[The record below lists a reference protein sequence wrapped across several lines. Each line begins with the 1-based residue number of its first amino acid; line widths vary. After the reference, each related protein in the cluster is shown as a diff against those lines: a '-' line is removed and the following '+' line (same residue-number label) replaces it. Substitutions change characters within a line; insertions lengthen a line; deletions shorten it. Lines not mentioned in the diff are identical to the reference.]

1 MEDADSDMN
10 HNESILI
17 VDADSSIRHL
27 LSTVLTANNYS
38 VLTANTGSQA
48 LSVLTTSCPDLVLL
62 DLTLPDTDGLKLI
75 KSVREWSLIPII
87 VVSARNKER
96 DKVQALDAGA
106 DDYITKPFGTSEL
119 LARIRA
125 ALRHRRNSEDELKIP
140 KGKYVCGELTI
151 DFDKQRVLVSGKNI
165 HLTLNEYKI
174 VSLLGRYPGKVLTY
188 DYIIKN
194 IWGPYSKSDNQ
205 ILRVNIANIRKKLEP
220 EPNRPKYIFTVVGV
234 GYRMAEPD

>member
-1 MEDADSDMN
+1 MEEADPGMN
-10 HNESILI
+10 NNENILI

-27 LSTVLTANNYS
+27 ISTVLAANNYS

-75 KSVREWSLIPII
+75 KSVREWSLTPII
-87 VVSARNKER
+87 VVSARTKER

-119 LARIRA
+119 LARIRT
-125 ALRHRRNSEDELKIP
+125 ALRHRKTPEDELKIP
-140 KGKYVCGELTI
+140 KGRYICGELLI
-151 DFDKQRVLVSGKNI
+151 DFDKHRVNVAGENI
-165 HLTLNEYKI
+165 HLTQNEYKI
-174 VSLLGRYPGKVLTY
+174 LSLLSRYPGKVLTY

-205 ILRVNIANIRKKLEP
+205 ILRVNVANIRKKLEP
-220 EPNRPKYIFTVVGV
+220 DPNEPKYIFTVVGV